1 MWRRKQ
7 HARAFAAAFCCIN
20 PPTDT
25 TPPTHQPTGPC
36 QHNYCLACFT
46 RWTQQRKTSCPTC
59 RAAFPARFAD
69 TARVNT
75 ALAMAIRMARLG
87 QKAPPKSFVVSLR
100 KGKGGGLCLA

>member
-1 MWRRKQ
+1 MGGRVSPRSET
-7 HARAFAAAFCCIN
+7 N
-20 PPTDT
+20 PHHHHPS
-25 TPPTHQPTGPC
+25 TPFQAPC

-69 TARVNT
+69 NARVNT

-87 QKAPPKSFVVSLR
+87 QKAPPKTFVVSLVGR
-100 KGKGGGLCLA
+100 GER